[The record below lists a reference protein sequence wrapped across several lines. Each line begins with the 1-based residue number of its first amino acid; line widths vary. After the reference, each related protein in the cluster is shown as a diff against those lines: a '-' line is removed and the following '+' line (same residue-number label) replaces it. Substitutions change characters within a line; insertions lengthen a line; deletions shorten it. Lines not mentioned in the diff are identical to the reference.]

1 MKLTTR
7 YNRNIIPAIILIF
20 LISIVSSYFL
30 IREILQTEL
39 DGALLRT
46 KNRLTNYIKQN
57 DSIPRVSSFNDQV
70 IRFEK
75 GEAPLADSGFSSS
88 TQYIPEQKKNHLS
101 RQLIFTLL
109 IKNEPWKVMISQPLE
124 GSRHLTILI
133 AKVAVATISLTL
145 LLVLLLNRRILSRI
159 WSPFYQSLTMIKK
172 FKVNDQTHPVFP
184 DSSIEEFR
192 LMNDHFTKAAE
203 NATRDYRNL
212 KEFSENASHE
222 IQTPLA
228 IMRSS
233 LDLLTQENM
242 TARQSELLQS
252 VYSSVRKLSRLQQ
265 SMVLLTKIDN
275 RQFEQ
280 IGNIRIDLALREKM
294 LQFQELLHPKNLR
307 CSFELTETFIP
318 ANKELL
324 EILLNNL
331 FSNAIRHN
339 TTNGAMYVECK
350 EKSLIIGNT
359 GIDQPL
365 DPDRIFRRFYRNS
378 AQSENS
384 GLGLSIIKQICDT
397 TALQVQYEFENSLHR
412 FIIQW

>member
-7 YNRNIIPAIILIF
+7 YYRNIIPVIILIF
-20 LISIVSSYFL
+20 LFSIVSSYFL
-30 IREILQTEL
+30 IRNVLQTEL

-46 KNRLTNYIKQN
+46 KSRLINYIKQN
-57 DSIPRVSSFNDQV
+57 DEIPLVTSFDDQV

-75 GEAPLADSGFSSS
+75 GEISPADSGFSSS
-88 TQYIPEQKKNHLS
+88 TQYIPEQKKNHIS
-101 RQLIFTLL
+101 RQLIFPVL
-109 IKNEPWKVMISQPLE
+109 IKNEPWNVTVSQPLE
-124 GSRHLTILI
+124 GSRHLTVLI

-145 LLVLLLNRRILSRI
+145 LLLMLINRRILSRI
-159 WSPFYQSLTMIKK
+159 WSPFYQSLTMIRT
-172 FKVNDQTHPVFP
+172 FKVNDQTHPIFP

-252 VYSSVRKLSRLQQ
+252 VYASVRKLSRLQQ
-265 SMVLLTKIDN
+265 SMLLLTKIDN

-280 IGNIRIDLALREKM
+280 TGSIRIDLALQEKM
-294 LQFQELLHPKNLR
+294 HQFQELLLPKNLT
-307 CSFELTETFIP
+307 CTLDLADTIIP

-339 TTNGAMYVECK
+339 TPNGSIYVKCK
-350 EKSLIIGNT
+350 ERSLIIGNT

-378 AQSENS
+378 DQSENS

-397 TALQVQYEFENSLHR
+397 TALQVLYEFENSLHR
-412 FIIQW
+412 FIIHW

>member
-1 MKLTTR
+1 MKLTTQ
-7 YNRNIIPAIILIF
+7 YNRNIVPAIIVIF

-30 IREILQTEL
+30 IRNVLQNEV

-46 KNRLTNYIKQN
+46 RNRLTTYIKQN
-57 DSIPRVSSFNDQV
+57 DRIPPISAFNDQV

-75 GEAPLADSGFSSS
+75 GQASAPDSGFHSS
-88 TQYIPEQKKNHLS
+88 TLYIPEQNRNHLS
-101 RQLIFTLL
+101 RQLVFTLQ
-109 IKNEPWKVMISQPLE
+109 IKNEPWKVTVSQPLE

-133 AKVAVATISLTL
+133 AKIAIATISLTL
-145 LLVLLLNRRILSRI
+145 LLLMLINRRVLSRI
-159 WSPFYQSLTMIKK
+159 WGPFHQSLTTIRT

-184 DSSIEEFR
+184 DSPIEEFK
-192 LMNDHFTKAAE
+192 LMNAHFTKAAE

-228 IMRSS
+228 IIRSN
-233 LDLLTQENM
+233 LDLLTQEHM

-265 SMVLLTKIDN
+265 SMLLLTKIDN

-280 IGNIRIDLALREKM
+280 IGDIRIDLALQDKIQ
-294 LQFQELLHPKNLR
+294 QFQELLHPKNLH
-307 CSFELTETFIP
+307 CHVELTETCIP

-324 EILLNNL
+324 DILLNNL

-339 TTNGAMYVECK
+339 TTNGALFVECK
-350 EKSLIIGNT
+350 EKALIIGNT

-378 AQSENS
+378 SQSENS
-384 GLGLSIIKQICDT
+384 GLGLSIIKQICET
-397 TALQVQYEFENSLHR
+397 TALQVQYQFENSLHR
-412 FIIQW
+412 FIIHW